1 MPNPDHFRSPLTD
14 TLPQSPYKMLMAHFD
29 RVQLCVE
36 NLSEMFDLYLKCE
49 FDKASEL
56 SVKISHYEHEADQIK
71 VHMRHS
77 LPRMIFMPISRQEML
92 DLLTD
97 NERIADKAQDVA
109 QSLDLRQTRIPKELH
124 ADILA
129 FVGHVVGSVRALKHM
144 LDHLGKLMES
154 SFARSEIQK
163 VIETGHLVHEGEYK
177 ADAVNKQ
184 LAKKIYALEDKE
196 STMALIHLMRVLRTL
211 DSVADHAENSALRM
225 VVIASK

>member
-1 MPNPDHFRSPLTD
+1 
-14 TLPQSPYKMLMAHFD
+14 MLMAHFD

-36 NLSEMFDLYLKCE
+36 NLREMFDLYLAGE
-49 FDKASEL
+49 FHKASEL
-56 SVKISHYEHEADQIK
+56 SHKISRYEHEADQIK

-77 LPRMIFMPISRQEML
+77 LPRMIFMPVSRPEML
-92 DLLTD
+92 DLLTS

-109 QSLDLRQTRIPKELH
+109 QSLDLRQTKVPEALH
-124 ADILA
+124 ADICA
-129 FVGHVVGSVRALKHM
+129 FVNFVVDAVRALKDM

-163 VIETGHLVHEGEYK
+163 ILEIGQRVHEGEYK
-177 ADAVNKQ
+177 ADAINKQ
-184 LAKKIYALEDKE
+184 LARRIYALENTE
-196 STMALIHLMRVLRTL
+196 STMTLIHLMRVLRTL